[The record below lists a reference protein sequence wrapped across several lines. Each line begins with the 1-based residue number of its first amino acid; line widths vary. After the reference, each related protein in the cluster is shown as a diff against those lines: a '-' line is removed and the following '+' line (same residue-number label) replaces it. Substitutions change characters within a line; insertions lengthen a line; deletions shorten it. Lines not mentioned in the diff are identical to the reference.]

1 MLTNKEI
8 ANSFSLLAQLME
20 LHGEEDFKIRSYSN
34 AYRILRNEERPLAT
48 MTLIELKGI
57 KGVGDA
63 IGNKIL
69 EVQKNGKMRLLDEY
83 LEKTPNG
90 IVALLNLKGL
100 GAKKIWNLWKDLE
113 IESPGEL
120 LYACHENRLVALKG
134 FGEKTQQNLKEQ
146 LEYYLQSQEKYRW
159 ASLESEADNLLSDLE
174 DVAIDG
180 NILLTGQFR
189 SLLPVVDTLEIVF
202 ETEDFKASSTSGILT
217 ELKEISTNS
226 WEGRTTEGKVKVQ
239 IYTAKIGFS
248 GLCLLQ
254 TTGPQSFVKQLLN
267 GMPDSDFEGLSE
279 VEIFEKMGY
288 PFFPA
293 EVRDVPN
300 ILAKTLPP
308 LIQRSDIKG
317 ILHVHSNDS
326 DGASSL
332 AEMANYVREQ
342 GYAYLGITDHSQSAF
357 YANGLKPDRVSTQWK
372 EIERLNAAFSDFT
385 IFKGI
390 ESDIRYDGELDYEP
404 ELLAGFDF
412 VIASVHSHLKM
423 TEEKATSRLI
433 KAIENPYT
441 TILGHPT
448 GRLLLSRAGY
458 PVNHRA
464 VIEACA
470 KHGVAIEI
478 NANPHRLDLDYTWL
492 SYALELGVKIAVNPD
507 AHSKQGVQDL
517 RYGLQVARK
526 GLLTKENC
534 INCLSAEAFKKYCSN
549 TLNL

>member
-20 LHGEEDFKIRSYSN
+20 LHGEEDFKIRSYNN

-48 MTLIELKGI
+48 MTLLELKGI

-69 EVQKNGKMRLLDEY
+69 ELQKNGKMRLLDEY
-83 LEKTPNG
+83 LDKTPNG
-90 IVALLNLKGL
+90 IVALLDLKGL
-100 GAKKIWNLWKDLE
+100 GVKKIWNLWKDLE

-120 LYACHENRLVALKG
+120 LYACHENRLITLKG

-146 LEYYLQSQEKYRW
+146 LEYYFQSQEKYRW
-159 ASLESEADNLLSDLE
+159 ASLESDADNLLSDLE
-174 DVAIDG
+174 DIATDG
-180 NILLTGQFR
+180 NVFLTGQFR
-189 SLLPVVDTLEIVF
+189 SLLPVVDTLEFVL
-202 ETEDFKASSTSGILT
+202 ETESFDAASASGLLT
-217 ELKEISTNS
+217 ELKEISENN
-226 WEGRTTEGKVKVQ
+226 WEGRTLAGKVKVQ
-239 IYTAKIGFS
+239 IYTAKADFS
-248 GLCLLQ
+248 GLRLLQ
-254 TTGPQSFVKQLLN
+254 TTGPEAFVKQLLKAK
-267 GMPDSDFEGLSE
+267 PDSDFEGLSE
-279 VEIFEKMGY
+279 VEIFEKMGH
-288 PFFPA
+288 PFLPA

-300 ILAKTLPP
+300 ILEKTLPA
-308 LIQRSDIKG
+308 LIQHSDIKG
-317 ILHVHSNDS
+317 ILHVHSNYS

-342 GYAYLGITDHSQSAF
+342 GYTYLGITDHSQSAF
-357 YANGLKPDRVSTQWK
+357 YANGLKPDRVLAQWK
-372 EIERLNAAFSDFT
+372 EIEELNASFNDFT

-404 ELLAGFDF
+404 EILAGFDF

-423 TEEKATSRLI
+423 NEEKATSRLI

-458 PVNHRA
+458 PINHRA

-492 SYALELGVKIAVNPD
+492 SYALELGVKIAINPD
-507 AHSKQGVQDL
+507 AHSKQGVEDL

-526 GLLTKENC
+526 GLLTSENC
-534 INCLSAEAFKKYCSN
+534 INCLSAESFKKYCQN
-549 TLNL
+549 T